1 MKRFWKIAGIA
12 TLVAILGVT
21 AVGAV
26 AFAQDPED
34 GSGWPFDFRTK
45 FREAVADILNIDVE
59 TYDAAVEQARE
70 RVVDEALAEGW
81 LTEEQAE
88 RMRERMDQ
96 GFGPRGMDRG
106 FMGPHMGEGFEGPH
120 GGFMGRGG
128 DSIIGMIAEEA
139 GLSVQDLFA
148 ELQEGKTLAEV
159 ASAHGVDVEAIVA
172 DHLAQLEE
180 NLTQAVED
188 GKITENQA
196 NAMLERAEEIVP
208 EMLNNTWE
216 GKFPG
221 GFPGGGRPGRMRG
234 FPGQSDA

>member
-21 AVGAV
+21 AIGAV
-26 AFAQDPED
+26 ALAQDPED
-34 GSGWPFDFRTK
+34 GSAWPFDFHTK
-45 FREAVADILNIDVE
+45 FREAIAEILKIDVE
-59 TYDAAVEQARE
+59 TYDTAVEQARE
-70 RVVDEALAEGW
+70 QVVDEALAEGW

-88 RMRERMDQ
+88 RMQERLEP
-96 GFGPRGMDRG
+96 GFGPRGMDKG
-106 FMGPHMGEGFEGPH
+106 FMGPHGGLMGH
-120 GGFMGRGG
+120 DG
-128 DSIIGMIAEEA
+128 DSIMGTIAEEA

-159 ASAHGVDVEAIVA
+159 ASEHGVDAEAIVA

-180 NLTQAVED
+180 NLQQAVED

-196 NAMLERAEEIVP
+196 GAMLEHAKEMVP
-208 EMLNNTWE
+208 DLLNNTWE

-221 GFPGGGRPGRMRG
+221 GFPGGERPGRMRG